1 MKNIITVIHPNEFSC
16 AFVVE
21 TDGPANVNDL
31 LELTFA
37 QWNNGSGQECER
49 FIKSMVRSLSVNDV
63 VCING
68 SYFQCASFGW
78 NSVTPEYV
86 TELENAVANHP
97 SRNEG
102 AWFALHDV
110 MRERTKSIVSCGQV
124 IEGHA

>member
-1 MKNIITVIHPNEFSC
+1 MKNIITVIYPDEFNC

-21 TDGPANVNDL
+21 TDGAANVNEL

-49 FIKSMVRSLSVNDV
+49 FIKSKVRSLSVNDI

-68 SYFQCASFGW
+68 SYYQCASFGW
-78 NSVTPEYV
+78 NGVTPEYV

-97 SRNEG
+97 SRTEG
-102 AWFALHDV
+102 AWFALNSV
-110 MRERTKSIVSCGQV
+110 MWERNHKNSV
-124 IEGHA
+124 AA

>member
-1 MKNIITVIHPNEFSC
+1 MKNKNIIHVIYPNEFSTGY
-16 AFVVE
+16 VIE
-21 TDGPANVNDL
+21 TDGPANVIEL

-49 FIKSMVRSLSVNDV
+49 FITSKVRSLSVGDV

-68 SYFQCASFGW
+68 SYYQCASFGW

-102 AWFALHDV
+102 AWFALNSV
-110 MRERTKSIVSCGQV
+110 MWERNHKNSV
-124 IEGHA
+124 AA